1 MAEKEDESS
10 DLLYVGV
17 GDANIVRKNILE
29 AQKEIILNLKHFEEF
44 NDLRSR
50 KLAMIDQYM
59 KVLKE
64 IDILNSKLRKA
75 MPKVAIKPLPVIQVN
90 SPVKAPVEKKSRII
104 TPHEFMEKQD
114 RLKRLESDLDNV
126 EGQLGDLVGRRKK

>member
-104 TPHEFMEKQD
+104 TPHEFMEKED
-114 RLKRLESDLDNV
+114 GLKRLESDLDNV